1 MSPKIKMPK
10 MPKMDK
16 LLNDKNVLYVVFIV
30 AILNVLGYLITNN
43 LEAVVFFLIVGFLTT
58 YFSKNMIVVLITS
71 IVSTSIFASTRTNQ
85 LEGMSSNRNNSESED
100 KQKELKKE
108 LKKEKLEKEHEMKK
122 EKLEKEH
129 EMKKELNDEDEE
141 IEEMTSISNKKG
153 NRIDYANTL
162 EKAYENLQSTIG
174 KEGIKGLTD
183 QTSNLLNQ
191 QKELMD
197 NINSMQPFLKTAESF
212 MNKLDFSGLENIGSM
227 LSKVTGKKE

>member
-1 MSPKIKMPK
+1 MKMPK

-108 LKKEKLEKEHEMKK
+108 KLEKEHEMKK

-129 EMKKELNDEDEE
+129 EMKKELNDEDEEVE

>member
-1 MSPKIKMPK
+1 MKMPK

-129 EMKKELNDEDEE
+129 KMKKELNDEDEEVE

>member
-1 MSPKIKMPK
+1 MKMPK

-85 LEGMSSNRNNSESED
+85 LEGMSSKRNNSESED
-100 KQKELKKE
+100 KQKE

-129 EMKKELNDEDEE
+129 EMKKELNDEDEEVE